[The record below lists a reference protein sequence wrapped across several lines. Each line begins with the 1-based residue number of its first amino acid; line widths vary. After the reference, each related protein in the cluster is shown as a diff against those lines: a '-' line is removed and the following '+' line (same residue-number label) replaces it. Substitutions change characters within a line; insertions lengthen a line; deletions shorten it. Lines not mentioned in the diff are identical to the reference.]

1 MEFFA
6 KSQGRNINQIY
17 PILRIYFKKMVRK
30 SNPFLSRISQKL
42 NSNLK
47 FQKSGSP
54 SLLRKCRGHK
64 R

>member
-17 PILRIYFKKMVRK
+17 PILRIYFKKMVRN
-30 SNPFLSRISQKL
+30 SNPFISRISQKL
-42 NSNLK
+42 NSILK
-47 FQKSGSP
+47 FQKSVSP